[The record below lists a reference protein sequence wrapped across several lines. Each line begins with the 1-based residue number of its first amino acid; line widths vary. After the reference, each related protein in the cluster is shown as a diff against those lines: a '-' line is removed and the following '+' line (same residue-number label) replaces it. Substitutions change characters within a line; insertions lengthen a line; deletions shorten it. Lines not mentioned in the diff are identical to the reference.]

1 MFYIAMFKFLK
12 KKLFPKAL
20 LTRMLLIII
29 VPTILAQVIS
39 TYIFYNKHWD
49 NVSRYIIYT
58 LSNEI
63 SLIVNAYEILP
74 KRSPLINKYTFLRYQ
89 FTPGKQI
96 IQEPVLD
103 LLPEEI
109 RILKRNV
116 DYNLPNRAINVIFN
130 KKTKEVEIEIGGVS
144 GGALSFYI
152 NHKKVF
158 VQSTYTFILW
168 MVGSTLILLVITA
181 IFAKNQIKS
190 ITRLSIVADKLA
202 KGLSV
207 RRFIPYGATEVRNV
221 GYAFL
226 KMKEK
231 VEDEVKRKAQMLAWV
246 SHDLRTPLT
255 RMKLQL
261 AIGGKDQIQLLKAD
275 ICELEKIISDYLDF
289 VKGEAD
295 IKISKINL
303 TKLMTDAIKVSSM
316 DTKTKFHF
324 KADADIYINA
334 NENQFKR
341 AMANL
346 LDNAKRFGTKVKIE
360 LKDMNKEVIIEIHD
374 NGPGI
379 PEQDLKD
386 VFKPFYR
393 GNSYNN
399 MHTKGSG
406 LGLPIVQNIIRK
418 HLGTITLTRSKKEG
432 GLMVVISI
440 PKTPNNLKAHANNKT

>member
-1 MFYIAMFKFLK
+1 MFYTKMFKFLRRK
-12 KKLFPKAL
+12 ILPKAL

-29 VPTILAQVIS
+29 VPTILAQIIS

-63 SLIVNAYEILP
+63 SLIVNTYDTLP
-74 KRSPLINKYTFLRYQ
+74 KRRSLISKYTFLRYK
-89 FTPGKQI
+89 FIPNKQI
-96 IQEPVLD
+96 TQEQLAD
-103 LLPEEI
+103 SLPEDI

-116 DYNLPNRAINVIFN
+116 DYNLPDHAINVSFN
-130 KKTKEVEIEIGGVS
+130 KKTKEVEIEVGGVS
-144 GGALSFYI
+144 DGTLSFYI

-158 VQSTYTFILW
+158 IQSTYTFILW
-168 MVGSTLILLVITA
+168 MVGSTLLLLLITV

-190 ITRLSIVADKLA
+190 IMRLSVVADKLS

-226 KMKEK
+226 QMKEK
-231 VEDEVKRKAQMLAWV
+231 IEDEVKRKAEMLAWV

-261 AIGGKDQIQLLKAD
+261 ELGGDQIQLIKAD
-275 ICELEKIISDYLDF
+275 IGELEKIINDYLDY
-289 VKGEAD
+289 VKGETD
-295 IKISKINL
+295 VKRSRVNL
-303 TKLMTDAIKVSSM
+303 TRLIKDTIKASSL
-316 DTKTKFHF
+316 DTKAKFKF
-324 KADADIYINA
+324 DFDKDVYINA

-341 AMANL
+341 ALANL
-346 LDNAKRFGTKVKIE
+346 FDNAKRFGTKVKVR
-360 LKDMNKEVIIEIHD
+360 LKNMKNEIIIEIHD

-379 PEQDLKD
+379 PEQEFKD

-393 GNSYNN
+393 GNNN
-399 MHTKGSG
+399 RYTKGSG
-406 LGLPIVQNIIRK
+406 LGLPIVENIIRK
-418 HLGTITLTRSKKEG
+418 HEGSIALARSQEEG
-432 GLMVVISI
+432 GLVVVISV
-440 PKTPNNLKAHANNKT
+440 PKTAIDQV